1 MIIVAGTIT
10 FDASKAQIL
19 TDGFEA
25 IHLATLEE
33 HGCQAYDYWLSRKEP
48 GVVFMFEK
56 WDSEEALAAHV
67 KSPNM
72 AAMGALM
79 GQLGISAVDVKKYS
93 GATEGPLF

>member
-10 FDASKAQIL
+10 FDAEKAHIL
-19 TDGFEA
+19 TEGFEA
-25 IHLATLEE
+25 IHLATLQED
-33 HGCQAYDYWLSRKEP
+33 GCQAYDYWLSRSEP
-48 GVVFMFEK
+48 GVVLMFEK
-56 WDSEEALAAHV
+56 WESDEALAAHV
-67 KSPNM
+67 QSPNM